1 MIERLISLDSLVSCL
16 KWWNIIDIKIGC
28 IRIGLPAQEEAELY
42 KGQSKTFDQI
52 SFCLTY
58 LSF

>member
-28 IRIGLPAQEEAELY
+28 IRIGLPAQEEAELSMANR
-42 KGQSKTFDQI
+42 KHLIKF
-52 SFCLTY
+52 
-58 LSF
+58 LSV